1 MNSGITKKDSENK
14 KLDVKL
20 IALDLDDTLL
30 DDNRQISDENVK
42 ALQECASR
50 GIYVVLCSGRAED
63 AILPFVR
70 RLEIAGTKAGRF
82 IVAINGCSIFDL
94 HERKQIFCQKVQPDI
109 LKRTNEIAKSYK
121 LCSEV

>member
-1 MNSGITKKDSENK
+1 MNSGMTKKDSENK

-109 LKRTNEIAKSYK
+109 LKIGRASCRER
-121 LCSEV
+121 V

>member
-50 GIYVVLCSGRAED
+50 GIYVVLCSGRAE
-63 AILPFVR
+63 
-70 RLEIAGTKAGRF
+70 EIGRAH
-82 IVAINGCSIFDL
+82 V
-94 HERKQIFCQKVQPDI
+94 
-109 LKRTNEIAKSYK
+109 
-121 LCSEV
+121 

>member
-1 MNSGITKKDSENK
+1 MTKKDSENK

-50 GIYVVLCSGRAED
+50 GIYVVFGAC
-63 AILPFVR
+63 R
-70 RLEIAGTKAGRF
+70 RC
-82 IVAINGCSIFDL
+82 NSS
-94 HERKQIFCQKVQPDI
+94 FCP
-109 LKRTNEIAKSYK
+109 S
-121 LCSEV
+121 S